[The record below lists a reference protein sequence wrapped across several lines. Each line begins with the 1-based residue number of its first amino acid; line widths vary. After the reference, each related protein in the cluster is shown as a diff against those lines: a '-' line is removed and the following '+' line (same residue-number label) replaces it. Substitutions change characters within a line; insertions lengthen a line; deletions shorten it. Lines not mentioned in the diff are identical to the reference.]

1 MMIRNEEVKDYFE
14 VENLIR
20 EAFWNVYRPGCFEHY
35 LVHKLRD
42 DKVFVKELDYVI
54 EEDGKIVASIFYAKG
69 SVIDSNNII
78 HEALLFGPVG
88 VLPEYQKKGYGEKL
102 INYTMNRAKEL
113 GYNYILITGNPN
125 YYKKYGF
132 VKATDYGISYDG
144 MEGDTPF
151 FMIKVLNDSA
161 DIPKGVY
168 REPSCYL
175 NIDKEELE
183 SYDKLF
189 PAKVKERRKGQ
200 L

>member
-69 SVIDSNNII
+69 SVIDSNNTI

-102 INYTMNRAKEL
+102 INYTMNRAKEF

-151 FMIKVLNDSA
+151 FMIKVLNDNG

-168 REPSCYL
+168 REPDCYL
-175 NIDKEELE
+175 NIDEEELE

>member
-1 MMIRNEEVKDYFE
+1 MLIRNEEVKDYFE

-69 SVIDSNNII
+69 SVIDSNNTI
-78 HEALLFGPVG
+78 HESLLFGPVG
-88 VLPEYQKKGYGEKL
+88 VLPQYQKMGYGEKL
-102 INYTMNRAKEL
+102 INYTMNKAKEL

-151 FMIKVLNDSA
+151 FMIKVLNDSV

>member
-1 MMIRNEEVKDYFE
+1 MIRNEEVKDYFE

-54 EEDGKIVASIFYAKG
+54 EEDDKIVASIFYAKG
-69 SVIDSNNII
+69 SVIDSNNTI

-144 MEGDTPF
+144 MEGDIPF
-151 FMIKVLNDSA
+151 FMIKVLNDSV

-183 SYDKLF
+183 HYDKLF

>member
-1 MMIRNEEVKDYFE
+1 MIIRNEEVKDYFA

-20 EAFWNVYRPGCFEHY
+20 ESFWNVYRPGCFEHY

-69 SVIDSNNII
+69 SVIDSNNTI

-88 VLPEYQKKGYGEKL
+88 VLPQYQKMGYGEKL
-102 INYTMNRAKEL
+102 INYTMNKAKEL

-151 FMIKVLNDSA
+151 FMIKVLNDSV